1 MRPSYSK
8 KSHRIDQL
16 NELMGQRFGEIIR
29 EYLEL
34 PEGVLVTVTTVRVSK
49 DLRHAR
55 ISLSIYPAEKS
66 AAIFSLICRN
76 LKHLQFILHQGLS
89 LKFSPELVVV
99 LDKSEKTAA
108 ELEAV
113 LDRIKKK
120 YDSNPEQNK
129 IRN

>member
-1 MRPSYSK
+1 MRTVRSQSAK

-16 NELMGQRFGEIIR
+16 NETIGQRFGEIIR

-34 PEGVLVTVTTVRVSK
+34 PEGVLVTVTTVRVSR

-66 AAIFSLICRN
+66 SAIFSLICRN
-76 LKHLQFILHQGLS
+76 RKHLQFILHQGLS
-89 LKFSPELVVV
+89 LKFSPKITVV
-99 LDKSEKTAA
+99 LDKSENTAA
-108 ELEAV
+108 EIEAV

-120 YDSNPEQNK
+120 HDS
-129 IRN
+129 